1 MRRAS
6 HTKTATDASTTSKV
20 VNYVGA
26 FGDDNDPK
34 MTPHVFGDAMRTN
47 LVRVVAGGMLLSAT
61 ASALAVTTFQHD
73 AHSAPKT
80 AACAV
85 SAAICLVA
93 FYHYA
98 KIIDLRRHSHATADQ
113 HVDAVRYSD
122 WLVTLP
128 ALALEINLV
137 RHADDI
143 HAALDETTIWAG
155 CLAGVVLLGGTAR
168 FGTDEFAPPPSEDP
182 DRRKQVQQNVY
193 LGMFAYALAF
203 GLLIFITTQA
213 HDKNYNLTF
222 ILPWFAYG
230 FLASV
235 VGFANYN
242 GQMDHQSLNTTKD
255 VGYGLL
261 DLWSKAVLG
270 LWTTAKAMEFL

>member
-1 MRRAS
+1 MRRTS
-6 HTKTATDASTTSKV
+6 HTKAATDVSKV
-20 VNYVGA
+20 VNYVEA
-26 FGDDNDPK
+26 FGDNSDPK
-34 MTPHVFGDAMRTN
+34 SIPHVFGDAMRTN

-73 AHSAPKT
+73 AHTAPKT

-137 RHADDI
+137 RYADDTRT
-143 HAALDETTIWAG
+143 ALDESTFWAG

-168 FGTDEFAPPPSEDP
+168 FGTDEFAPPPSDETAT
-182 DRRKQVQQNVY
+182 RKRAQQTVY
-193 LGMFAYALAF
+193 LGMFAYLVAF
-203 GLLIFITTQA
+203 GLLIPITIRA
-213 HDKNYNLTF
+213 HDRDYNLTF
-222 ILPWFAYG
+222 IVPWFAYG

-242 GQMDHQSLNTTKD
+242 NQIDYQSLNIIKD

-261 DLWSKAVLG
+261 DLWSKAILG
-270 LWTTAKAMEFL
+270 LWTTAKCLGFI